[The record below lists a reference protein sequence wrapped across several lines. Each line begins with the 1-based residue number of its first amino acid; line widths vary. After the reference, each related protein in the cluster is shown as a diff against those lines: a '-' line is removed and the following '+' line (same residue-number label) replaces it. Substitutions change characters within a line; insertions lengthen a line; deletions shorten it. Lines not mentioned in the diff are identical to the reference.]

1 MNRSRWLAL
10 IGVVGILMVAH
21 LLRNYRLGAQ
31 NVWWD
36 EALAIWAVR
45 KPLLETTLWTAGDVH
60 PPLYFWLLWPWVR
73 LAGQTEF
80 AARYLTVLPGVL
92 AVAVAFSLGRRVALA
107 QSPTGRNTVGVLAAG
122 LVAIARFQV
131 WWSQEMRMYMLA
143 GLLGLLSLYCTLRLA
158 PLEHPPSRPPLTR
171 LLGTNNEHHA
181 GRKASEQ
188 TRHRYLWLGYAFSA
202 TAALYTIYLAGL
214 FLVATNAFSV
224 LAAFRRRAW
233 RWLGQWAV
241 AQAVVLALIA
251 PWLALAVGRMRNWS
265 VVTEP
270 ASLAFVGQLWSV
282 LVTMG
287 ISTHVERYLVP
298 ALVVLIVCL
307 AGAILA
313 WREGDGFPALLPGLF
328 LVLTPLVVWAITQP
342 RSLFYTPRVE
352 ARYLLPFAGPA
363 YVLLAWS
370 IVRLGGRWRPLGG
383 VALVA
388 VIALMV
394 WALPGHYANRRLR
407 DELQSLAR
415 TIRAYA
421 AEGDAVLL
429 VSGSRFPIFLYY
441 YDDPLLGG
449 RRAPVLRLPAEAERF
464 SPDNVAAELTPL
476 VGRYQRLWLAEV
488 DARIEDPDGLARSW
502 LEARWVPTLRQA
514 YDHNLLTLYTPDGAP
529 PTVPLDNLA
538 PQTPMHFVIGEGAT
552 LLGFDLPAGELYPGD
567 WVHLGLYLQA
577 ERPATVMVI
586 WVDEKEWPVESR
598 RLDIGEWGRILRREV
613 SFQVFE
619 RTPAGRYRF
628 KIEPADSSGSPV
640 LLGNVWV
647 RGTRPLP
654 PVTPPLHPT
663 SAIIADAIELRGY
676 DLVAR
681 SGCALTA
688 EGNLHITGQSCL
700 LELALHWRPTHKLPE
715 RYTVFTHLIGPGY
728 NPATNGPL
736 WAGHDSEPL
745 EGGYPTTQWLEGDT
759 IVDVHRLELP
769 PDAPPGTYE
778 LEVGMYRQ
786 PAVERL
792 PVAGAGVDEAHRR
805 ILLTT
810 LQVMH

>member
-1 MNRSRWLAL
+1 
-10 IGVVGILMVAH
+10 V
-21 LLRNYRLGAQ
+21 
-31 NVWWD
+31 
-36 EALAIWAVR
+36 
-45 KPLLETTLWTAGDVH
+45 
-60 PPLYFWLLWPWVR
+60 
-73 LAGQTEF
+73 
-80 AARYLTVLPGVL
+80 
-92 AVAVAFSLGRRVALA
+92 
-107 QSPTGRNTVGVLAAG
+107 RNTVGVLAAG
-122 LVAIARFQV
+122 LVAIARFEV

-143 GLLGLLSLYCTLRLA
+143 GLLGLLSVYCTLRLA
-158 PLEHPPSRPPLTR
+158 PFGPSPSRPP
-171 LLGTNNEHHA
+171 
-181 GRKASEQ
+181 
-188 TRHRYLWLGYAFSA
+188 RHLWLGYAFSTA
-202 TAALYTIYLAGL
+202 AALYTLYLAGL
-214 FLVATNAFSV
+214 FLVATNAFAV

-241 AQAVVLALIA
+241 AQLMVLTLMG
-251 PWLALAVGRMRNWS
+251 PWLALALGRMRNWS

-282 LVTMG
+282 LVATG
-287 ISTHVERYLVP
+287 ISTHVERYTAP
-298 ALVVLIVCL
+298 ALVVVVVCL

-352 ARYLLPFAGPA
+352 ARYLLPFAGPV

-370 IVRLGGRWRPLGG
+370 IVRLRRRWRPLGG
-383 VALVA
+383 LALIV
-388 VIALMV
+388 VIVPMV
-394 WALPGHYANRRLR
+394 WALPGHYADRRLR

-415 TIRAYA
+415 TIRAHA

-429 VSGSRFPIFLYY
+429 VSGNRFPVFLYY

-464 SPDNVAAELTPL
+464 NPDNVAAELAPL
-476 VGRYQRLWLAEV
+476 VARYQRLWLAEV
-488 DARIEDPDGLARSW
+488 EAGIEDPDGLARSW

-514 YDHNLLTLYTPDGAP
+514 YGHNLLTLYTPDGAS
-529 PTVPLDNLA
+529 PTVPLGNLA
-538 PQTPMHFVIGEGAT
+538 PQTPTHFAIGDGAT

-567 WVHLGLYLQA
+567 WVHLGLYLQTQ
-577 ERPATVMVI
+577 RPITLTVT
-586 WVDEKEWPVESR
+586 WVDGRGRPVEVQ
-598 RLDIGEWGRILRREV
+598 RLEPVLAVRPGMRELGQILRREV
-613 SFQVFE
+613 SFQAFE

-628 KIEPADSSGSPV
+628 KVEALDSSSASV

-647 RGTRPLP
+647 RGTQPLP
-654 PVTPPLHPT
+654 LVTPPLHPT
-663 SAIIADAIELRGY
+663 SAIISEHIELRGY
-676 DLVAR
+676 DLVTR
-681 SGCALTA
+681 SGCTLSADGALRIA
-688 EGNLHITGQSCL
+688 DQPCL

-715 RYTVFTHLIGPGY
+715 RYTVFAHLIGPGY
-728 NPATNGPL
+728 NPVTNGPL

-769 PDAPPGTYE
+769 PGAPPGTYE

-786 PAVERL
+786 PTVERL
-792 PVAGAGVDEAHRR
+792 PVAGPGADEAHRR

-810 LQVMH
+810 LQVTR